1 MNRNKQWL
9 TILTVALLMFH
20 VAAGEEEEEVF
31 EEQPLSSAEK
41 YVDFLSNGGAVSEYP
56 DEEVDQDAVDASNTA
71 DYESETLDMLLKNF
85 QSSFDELTPQ
95 ESKDKLEEHV
105 HDMDLDGD
113 GFVSREEFSKWLIA
127 QAEKGATLDA
137 MGMSGIDSFDLNQDN
152 KLSWHE
158 VFEDLRKLG
167 NIESAEFKKGIEME
181 KVRFAHADRNKD
193 KVLDESEY
201 PRYASPEYFTEMA
214 NYSILS
220 YIADYD
226 HDRDL
231 KISREEFVS
240 GFDSKTDIEGYKYE
254 SAKFDK
260 MDQDKDG
267 YLTAGEVSSVAL
279 EFSIQTFAGQRV
291 NNVFFHVD
299 TDKDGKLSKLE
310 ILSSY
315 PLFTKGKAEEDPDL
329 EFKHDE
335 L

>member
-1 MNRNKQWL
+1 MFLFLRIQIRL
-9 TILTVALLMFH
+9 SVCRISLYCSCCRFYRSSYIL
-20 VAAGEEEEEVF
+20 
-31 EEQPLSSAEK
+31 
-41 YVDFLSNGGAVSEYP
+41 
-56 DEEVDQDAVDASNTA
+56 
-71 DYESETLDMLLKNF
+71 LDMKADHF
-85 QSSFDELTPQ
+85 QSCF
-95 ESKDKLEEHV
+95 
-105 HDMDLDGD
+105 
-113 GFVSREEFSKWLIA
+113 I
-127 QAEKGATLDA
+127 
-137 MGMSGIDSFDLNQDN
+137 
-152 KLSWHE
+152 
-158 VFEDLRKLG
+158 
-167 NIESAEFKKGIEME
+167 
-181 KVRFAHADRNKD
+181 
-193 KVLDESEY
+193 
-201 PRYASPEYFTEMA
+201 
-214 NYSILS
+214 
-220 YIADYD
+220 DYD

>member
-1 MNRNKQWL
+1 M
-9 TILTVALLMFH
+9 
-20 VAAGEEEEEVF
+20 
-31 EEQPLSSAEK
+31 
-41 YVDFLSNGGAVSEYP
+41 
-56 DEEVDQDAVDASNTA
+56 
-71 DYESETLDMLLKNF
+71 
-85 QSSFDELTPQ
+85 
-95 ESKDKLEEHV
+95 

-220 YIADYD
+220 YIA
-226 HDRDL
+226 
-231 KISREEFVS
+231 
-240 GFDSKTDIEGYKYE
+240 
-254 SAKFDK
+254 
-260 MDQDKDG
+260 
-267 YLTAGEVSSVAL
+267 
-279 EFSIQTFAGQRV
+279 
-291 NNVFFHVD
+291 
-299 TDKDGKLSKLE
+299 GKVGL
-310 ILSSY
+310 ILSLLLGGWY
-315 PLFTKGKAEEDPDL
+315 PPCPSTCLLATS
-329 EFKHDE
+329 
-335 L
+335 